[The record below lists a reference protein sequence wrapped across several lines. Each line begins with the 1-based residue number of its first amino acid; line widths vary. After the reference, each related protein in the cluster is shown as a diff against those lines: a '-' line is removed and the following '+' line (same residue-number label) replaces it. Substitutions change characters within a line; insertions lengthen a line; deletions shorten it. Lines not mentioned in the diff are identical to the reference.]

1 MTHLCHGSAHSDCT
15 HTQLCEQETTRN
27 GVCKALVTTFLN
39 IISMF
44 KNDDH
49 PDVSLGPLLDNFK
62 DVKSDSHV
70 QEHDNDS
77 LCLLKEKVRVVCTR
91 TTAKDDGVV
100 EAVTKNLRVIVK
112 NMEPVMREVITEA
125 VGNEDRTLE

>member
-1 MTHLCHGSAHSDCT
+1 M
-15 HTQLCEQETTRN
+15 
-27 GVCKALVTTFLN
+27 CKALATAFLDM
-39 IISMF
+39 IPMP

-49 PDVSLGPLLDNFK
+49 SDVSLGPLLDNFN
-62 DVKSDSHV
+62 DVKSDSRV

-77 LCLLKEKVRVVCTR
+77 LRLLEEKVRVVCTR
-91 TTAKDDGVV
+91 TTSKDDGVV